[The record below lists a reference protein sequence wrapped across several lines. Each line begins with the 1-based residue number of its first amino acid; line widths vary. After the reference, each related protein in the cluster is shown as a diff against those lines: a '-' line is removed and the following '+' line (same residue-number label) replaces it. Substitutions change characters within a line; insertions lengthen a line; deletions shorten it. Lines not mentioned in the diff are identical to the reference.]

1 MVKKVEEKLKILN
14 DTKHGTKLI
23 EKITPE
29 IIKDQQLILKPAN
42 ANLNS
47 KNSEISST
55 IAVINGLISNQISQ
69 PPAVPTLNFNDPLI
83 ISSNPP
89 LNELLLQKNDA
100 NNKYRQQTQPIRVD
114 TTQTKPDSY
123 SHRQQISTSRL
134 ASRNKKLP
142 SAKKSTRTKTEPSC
156 ILAQIAKPASIKSI
170 NNSNRKASIKS
181 YVNRSTS
188 INGCDI
194 ASGALSKNMGKEIDF
209 FSYLFI

>member
-14 DTKHGTKLI
+14 DTKHATKLI
-23 EKITPE
+23 EKLTPE
-29 IIKDQQLILKPAN
+29 VIKDQQLILKPAN
-42 ANLNS
+42 ANLNT

-69 PPAVPTLNFNDPLI
+69 PPAVPTLNFNDPQI

-89 LNELLLQKNDA
+89 LNELLLHKNDPN

-142 SAKKSTRTKTEPSC
+142 SAKKSTKTGRNEPSC
-156 ILAQIAKPASIKSI
+156 IQAQIAKPTSIKST
-170 NNSNRKASIKS
+170 NNSNKKASIKS

-194 ASGALSKNMGKEIDF
+194 ASGALSKNMGK
-209 FSYLFI
+209 

>member
-14 DTKHGTKLI
+14 DTKQATKLI
-23 EKITPE
+23 EKLTPE

-42 ANLNS
+42 ANLNT

-69 PPAVPTLNFNDPLI
+69 PPAVPTLNFNDPQI
-83 ISSNPP
+83 ISSNPT

-100 NNKYRQQTQPIRVD
+100 NNNNNKYRQQTQPIRVD

-134 ASRNKKLP
+134 GSRNKKLP
-142 SAKKSTRTKTEPSC
+142 SAKKSTKTKNEPSC
-156 ILAQIAKPASIKSI
+156 ILAQIAKPTSIKSI
-170 NNSNRKASIKS
+170 NKKASIKS

-194 ASGALSKNMGKEIDF
+194 ASGALSKNMGK
-209 FSYLFI
+209 